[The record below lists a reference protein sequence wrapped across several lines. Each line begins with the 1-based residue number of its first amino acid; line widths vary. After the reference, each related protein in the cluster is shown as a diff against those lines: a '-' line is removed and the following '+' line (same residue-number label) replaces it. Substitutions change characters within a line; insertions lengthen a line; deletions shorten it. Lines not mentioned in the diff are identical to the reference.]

1 MRRKTSFGK
10 SLRDN
15 KMTYQLYVDRLCE
28 LSISMFD
35 WENVPDSIDV
45 RFLEM
50 TLFRNGS
57 AVYFNDEVLGNLAL
71 PVAMNGRWNVYNVP
85 VKRRAYAS
93 NGYNRELTDKDSV
106 IIYNNMIRTNSVL
119 LCEQYARRLWN
130 LDRIIDVNANAQK
143 TPILIQCNEQQ
154 RLTMLNLY
162 KEYDGNEPFIFGD
175 KNLDLNGIKAITT
188 GAPYVADK
196 LYQLKTEIWNEA
208 LTYLGISNINYQK
221 KERMISDEV
230 IRNQGGT
237 IASRYSRLESRRQA
251 ADMINKMFGTNIEVN
266 YREDY
271 READD
276 ELMFPG
282 QSGSEKHDGDES
294 IPANVLAYDVRTN

>member
-15 KMTYQLYVDRLCE
+15 KMTYQLYIDRLCE

-35 WENVPDSIDV
+35 WKNVPDSIDV

-71 PVAMNGRWNVYNVP
+71 PVAMNGSWNVYNVP

-143 TPILIQCNEQQ
+143 TPILLQCNEQQ

-188 GAPYVADK
+188 GAPYVGDK